1 VGRSYYLL
9 LTAFLTSSLGNWI
22 YRLALP
28 LLVLELT
35 GSALQT
41 ALIYVLEYAPF
52 LLFSLPGGVFA
63 DRFDRRRLL
72 ISGDLLATVI
82 VAGLAVLV
90 WTDVPFVWPI
100 YVAAFLLA
108 SVEPLYHPAF
118 QSFLPSLVEDESLEK
133 ANAWMQGGEN
143 LLTLTGPV
151 AGGALVAFLGYQTAL
166 LIDAVTFAV
175 SAVAIAAIPAAKATA
190 KLRKAAG
197 QVAAEVRAEVREGIA
212 YVARGNRLL
221 LAGSLLFTATN
232 LGIWLVQANFVYYMT
247 EYLRFD
253 PTAIGIVLAG
263 QGAGAILGSMA
274 AVPLR
279 KRISAGRLI
288 LGCTIL
294 AGLGMLLLIP
304 ARSLPTITLAWG
316 LVYALGSINVVA
328 WFSMRQR
335 IVPRELLGRVVA
347 ITRLLAFAS
356 IPVASLAAGVL
367 EELLHNMYWIIAL
380 GALVRVLAGLIGSR
394 TPLNQRQNEP
404 ATEVGSA

>member
-1 VGRSYYLL
+1 MGRSYYLL

-35 GSALQT
+35 GSALNT
-41 ALIYVLEYAPF
+41 AIIYVLEYTPF

-72 ISGDLLATVI
+72 VAGDLLATVI
-82 VAGLAVLV
+82 VAGLAALV
-90 WTDVPFVWPI
+90 WTDVPFIWPI

-118 QSFLPSLVEDESLEK
+118 QSFLPSLVEDENLEK
-133 ANAWMQGGEN
+133 ANAWMQSGEN

-151 AGGALVAFLGYQTAL
+151 AGGALVAFLGFQATI
-166 LIDAVTFAV
+166 LIDAITFAV
-175 SAVAIAAIPAAKATA
+175 SAVAIAAIPAVAAPA

-197 QVAAEVRAEVREGIA
+197 QVAAEVREEIREGIA
-212 YVARGNRLL
+212 YVARDNRLL

-232 LGIWLVQANFVYYMT
+232 LGIWLVQANFVYYMS

-253 PTAIGIVLAG
+253 ATAIGIVLAG

-279 KRISAGRLI
+279 KRVGAGRLI

-380 GALVRVLAGLIGSR
+380 AAAVRVLAGLIGSR
-394 TPLNQRQNEP
+394 SPLNEREVKPGAEADP
-404 ATEVGSA
+404 A